1 MDFITGDTG
10 DQKYPSIE
18 PSVIGRKRSGEFLT
32 KKKRTKQN
40 KIGGP
45 KVRKNMNETPL

>member
-32 KKKRTKQN
+32 KKIKQN
-40 KIGGP
+40 K
-45 KVRKNMNETPL
+45 T

>member
-32 KKKRTKQN
+32 KQKQTKQN
-40 KIGGP
+40 IGGP